1 LLHQAQSRAT
11 LIERNL
17 VDSAASVTKFVA
29 YAFQKITAGEGAMK
43 FLAGFV
49 TAFIVSAIGAFL
61 VMVSGVYNV
70 AATAP
75 HTALVRVV
83 LNWTMRN
90 SVRVHAGNESPET
103 WSEDQ
108 ARKGFKDYD
117 AMCVICHSAPGK
129 ERSYISKGLRPEPP
143 NLAETSERWSSAEL
157 FWIIKNGVKM
167 TAMPAFGATHQDM
180 QIWNIVAFVRRLPR
194 LSAEQ
199 FKAMESEIRKSSEN
213 EHDHRHQ

>member
-1 LLHQAQSRAT
+1 
-11 LIERNL
+11 
-17 VDSAASVTKFVA
+17 
-29 YAFQKITAGEGAMK
+29 MK
-43 FLAGFV
+43 FLTGFV
-49 TAFIVSAIGAFL
+49 TAFIVSALGAFL
-61 VMVSGVYNV
+61 VIVSSVYNV

-75 HTALVRVV
+75 HTALVRVI

-167 TAMPAFGATHQDM
+167 TAMPAFGPTHQDE
-180 QIWNIVAFVRRLPR
+180 QIWNIVAFIRRLPQLR
-194 LSAEQ
+194 LSNLRRWRA
-199 FKAMESEIRKSSEN
+199 ISEN
-213 EHDHRHQ
+213 PQRMSKITITNKRSGKPTRRKTKPQVETNSAYALS

>member
-1 LLHQAQSRAT
+1 
-11 LIERNL
+11 
-17 VDSAASVTKFVA
+17 
-29 YAFQKITAGEGAMK
+29 MK

-49 TAFIVSAIGAFL
+49 TAFIVIALTAFL
-61 VMVSGVYNV
+61 VVVSGVYNV
-70 AATAP
+70 AATTP
-75 HTALVRVV
+75 HTPLARVI
-83 LNWTMRN
+83 LAWTMRN

-103 WSEDQ
+103 WSEDRV
-108 ARKGFKDYD
+108 RKGFKDYD
-117 AMCVICHSAPGK
+117 DMCIICHSAPGK

-167 TAMPAFGATHQDM
+167 TAMPAFGPTHLDE

-199 FKAMESEIRKSSEN
+199 FTAMEREIRKSSEN
-213 EHDHRHQ
+213 EQDHHHQ

>member
-1 LLHQAQSRAT
+1 
-11 LIERNL
+11 
-17 VDSAASVTKFVA
+17 
-29 YAFQKITAGEGAMK
+29 MK

-49 TAFIVSAIGAFL
+49 TAFIVSAVGAFL
-61 VMVSGVYNV
+61 VIVSGVYDV

-75 HTALVRVV
+75 HTPLGRAILS
-83 LNWTMRN
+83 WTMRN

-117 AMCVICHSAPGK
+117 AMCIICQSAPGK

-167 TAMPAFGATHQDM
+167 TAMPAFGPPHQDE

-199 FKAMESEIRKSSEN
+199 FRAMESEIRKSSEN
-213 EHDHRHQ
+213 EQDHHHQ

>member
-1 LLHQAQSRAT
+1 
-11 LIERNL
+11 
-17 VDSAASVTKFVA
+17 
-29 YAFQKITAGEGAMK
+29 MK

-49 TAFIVSAIGAFL
+49 IAFIVSALGAFL
-61 VMVSGVYNV
+61 GIVSGVYNV

-75 HTALVRVV
+75 HTDLVRVI

-117 AMCVICHSAPGK
+117 AMCIICHSAPGK

-143 NLAETSERWSSAEL
+143 NLAEASERWSSAEL

-167 TAMPAFGATHQDM
+167 TAMPAFGPTHQDE

-199 FKAMESEIRKSSEN
+199 FRAMESEIRKSSEN
-213 EHDHRHQ
+213 EQDRHHQ

>member
-1 LLHQAQSRAT
+1 
-11 LIERNL
+11 
-17 VDSAASVTKFVA
+17 
-29 YAFQKITAGEGAMK
+29 MK

-49 TAFIVSAIGAFL
+49 TAFIVSAVGAFL
-61 VMVSGVYNV
+61 VIVSGVYDV

-75 HTALVRVV
+75 HTPLGRAIFS
-83 LNWTMRN
+83 WTMRN

-129 ERSYISKGLRPEPP
+129 ERSYISKGLQPEPP
-143 NLAETSERWSSAEL
+143 NLAEASERWSSAEL

-167 TAMPAFGATHQDM
+167 TAMPAFGPTHQDE

-199 FKAMESEIRKSSEN
+199 FRAMESEIRKSSEN
-213 EHDHRHQ
+213 EQDRHHQ